1 MIMIDFRSWYAHH
14 TSLFP
19 AVDGWLTKFPD
30 TVRREG
36 EPTQQAVLG
45 AWARIL
51 SDVDLKFAK
60 QASDLLA
67 KGQEEFH
74 DRSFDCHPRT
84 VRTIAMKLAGTQRRA
99 QAAQQRSLDGE
110 ELFDCGFCRDTGIV
124 EVYVPK
130 FLEWAVEA
138 LADVPDPGPGQR
150 LSWQRHPLV
159 LKDRPT
165 GLPFSCAIACTC
177 SRGGPKQKGL
187 RGYVFNAERHIPYDP
202 FKFWEALEKMRGLV
216 ATRGGF

>member
-1 MIMIDFRSWYAHH
+1 MIALDFKDWHAYHQ
-14 TSLFP
+14 SLFP
-19 AVDGWLTKFPD
+19 SVTGWMSKLPQVTGPN
-30 TVRREG
+30 G
-36 EPTQQAVLG
+36 EPSQQAITA

-130 FLEWAVEA
+130 FLEWAVDA
-138 LADVPDPGPGQR
+138 FADVPPPPAGQR
-150 LSWQRHPLV
+150 LSWQRHPL
-159 LKDRPT
+159 LKERPT

-202 FKFWEALEKMRGLV
+202 FKFWESLEKMRGLL